1 MAYQNNPQRQTVA
14 APKWPF
20 VLLAVFAALLVLG
33 GSYLIMCNLNKAT
46 DDTTPNSAQPTQPSF
61 DKSRFS
67 LTDPTSSWLIVNK
80 QRQLTPKEY
89 EPTDLRTPAMEVES
103 TTMRVNNQTATALE
117 ELDAA
122 AKEAGIKLT
131 LASAYRSYSE
141 QVTVYDSMVRGY
153 GQTEADRQSARPGHS
168 EHQTGWA
175 ADLGAANG
183 KCRIELCF
191 ADTPEG
197 KWLAANA
204 HTYGFVIR
212 YPEGKESVTGYNYE
226 PWHLRYVG
234 KELAAEMRAQN
245 ISTLEEFFELPAAP
259 SY

>member
-1 MAYQNNPQRQTVA
+1 MTYQNNPRRQTVA

-20 VLLAVFAALLVLG
+20 VLLAVFAVLLVLG
-33 GSYLIMCNLNKAT
+33 GSYLIMSNLDKAT
-46 DDTTPNSAQPTQPSF
+46 EDTPSSAQPAQPSF
-61 DKSRFS
+61 DKTRFS

-80 QRQLTPKEY
+80 QRQLNPKEY
-89 EPTDLRTPAMEVES
+89 EPTDLRTPNMEVES
-103 TTMRVNNQTATALE
+103 TTMRVNDQTATALE

-131 LASAYRSYSE
+131 LASAYRSFGE

-153 GQTEADRQSARPGHS
+153 GQAEADRQSARPGHS

-204 HTYGFVIR
+204 HTYGFIIR
-212 YPEGKESVTGYNYE
+212 YPEGKESITGYNYE

-234 KELAAEMRAQN
+234 KELAAEMHVKN
-245 ISTLEEFFELPAAP
+245 ISTLEEFFDLPAAP